1 MASCDASVVG
11 GAAARGLPVLGPLRL
26 CGFRG
31 RRQGRH
37 AGTARRYAVQ
47 RAWDAGRHFGASD
60 CRTPGSVPDVEI
72 EPRPGEPPASATD
85 ADRTAAAE
93 LLQRAAGDGRLTL
106 EQFSDMVGAV
116 WAATSHQQLTAA
128 TSGLEE
134 APPVGSTK
142 TVSSVVSVLGDQ
154 WRAGRWRLP
163 PMLRAVG
170 LLGDVHLDLRT
181 VVVLDTDVVE
191 IRAVTLLG
199 SVDILVPA
207 GIEVELT
214 GFDVLG
220 SRELRLAPVPRRRGT
235 PLIRVHAYGLL
246 GDVSVRTP
254 EEGEGGE
261 ESLSWWRGLR
271 GSRRRRRLG

>member
-1 MASCDASVVG
+1 
-11 GAAARGLPVLGPLRL
+11 
-26 CGFRG
+26 
-31 RRQGRH
+31 
-37 AGTARRYAVQ
+37 
-47 RAWDAGRHFGASD
+47 
-60 CRTPGSVPDVEI
+60 VPDVEI
-72 EPRPGEPPASATD
+72 EPGPGQPPAPVTD

-106 EQFSDMVGAV
+106 EQFSDRVGAV
-116 WAATSHQQLTAA
+116 WAATSHEQLAAA

-142 TVSSVVSVLGDQ
+142 TVSSVVSVVGDQ

-163 PMLRAVG
+163 PTLRAVG

-181 VVVLDTDVVE
+181 VVMLDTDIVE

-199 SVDILVPA
+199 SVDIMVPA

-220 SRELRLAPVPRRRGT
+220 SRELRLAPVPRRPGT
-235 PLIRVHAYGLL
+235 PLIRVHAHGLL

-254 EEGEGGE
+254 EEGEQP
-261 ESLSWWRGLR
+261 LSWWRGLR
-271 GSRRRRRLG
+271 GSRRRRRRLG

>member
-1 MASCDASVVG
+1 
-11 GAAARGLPVLGPLRL
+11 
-26 CGFRG
+26 
-31 RRQGRH
+31 
-37 AGTARRYAVQ
+37 
-47 RAWDAGRHFGASD
+47 
-60 CRTPGSVPDVEI
+60 VPDVEI
-72 EPRPGEPPASATD
+72 EPPPGQPPAPVTD
-85 ADRTAAAE
+85 ADRAAAAE

-106 EQFSDMVGAV
+106 EQFSDRVGAV

-128 TSGLEE
+128 TSGLAE

-154 WRAGRWRLP
+154 SRAGRWRLP
-163 PMLRAVG
+163 PTLRAVG
-170 LLGDVHLDLRT
+170 LLGDVQLDLRT
-181 VVVLDTDVVE
+181 VVMAAGDVVD

-199 SVDILVPA
+199 SVDIMVPA

-220 SRELRLAPVPRRRGT
+220 SRELRLAPVPRRPGT

-254 EEGEGGE
+254 EEGEAP
-261 ESLSWWRGLR
+261 LSWWRGLR
-271 GSRRRRRLG
+271 GSRRHRRRLG